1 MASPAAT
8 TAGRLSDLLLPPA
21 LSLRLRARLARPG
34 SGGIAPPAVLP
45 ELVPPGRPA
54 VDVGAHRGL
63 WSYWISRRASEVHA
77 FEPNP
82 DLYAYLARARM
93 RAVRAYE
100 VALSD
105 AEGSAVLSIPEG
117 GRPGRGTI
125 VDAVGTGVAR
135 VATQPLDA
143 YALADVGFMKV
154 DVEGHEEAVLR
165 GAAHTLR
172 TCHPNLLV
180 EIEERHNPGALG
192 RIPSALAELGYAH
205 AYCVMEGQL
214 QPLATFDVVSHQLE
228 VVDDTS
234 PAYVNNFVFATVPLA

>member
-34 SGGIAPPAVLP
+34 SGGIAPPAVLL

-63 WSYWISRRASEVHA
+63 WSYWMSRRTSVVHA

-82 DLYAYLARARM
+82 DLYSYLARSRM
-93 RAVRAYE
+93 HSVRAYE

-125 VDAVGTGVAR
+125 VDTVGTGVAR
-135 VATQPLDA
+135 VVTRPLDA
-143 YALADVGFMKV
+143 YALTDVGFMKV

-165 GAAHTLR
+165 GAVQTLQS
-172 TCHPNLLV
+172 CQPNLLV
-180 EIEERHNPGALG
+180 EIEERHNPGAVS
-192 RIPSALAELGYAH
+192 RIPAALAELGYGY
-205 AYCVMEGQL
+205 AYCVMEEQL
-214 QPLATFDVVSHQLE
+214 QPLAAFDLASHQLE
-228 VVDDTS
+228 VGDDVS
-234 PAYVNNFVFATVPLA
+234 SAYVNNFVFASTPLR